1 MDILSFVLG
10 IACVLVVAMAAV
22 MVHLLLRVR
31 KMSVELNDQRIVF
44 SEDIHRLFQQSD
56 RHSSIVDSRFDKCMD
71 RIARIEKDKIVMGLA
86 DGV

>member
-31 KMSVELNDQRIVF
+31 KMAVELNDQRITF
-44 SEDIHRLFQQSD
+44 SEDIHRLFEQSD
-56 RHSSIVDSRFDKCMD
+56 RHSSMVDSRFDKCMD
-71 RIARIEKDKIVMGLA
+71 RIVRIEKNKIVRGLA

>member
-22 MVHLLLRVR
+22 MVHLLFRVR
-31 KMSVELNDQRIVF
+31 KMGVELNDQSITF
-44 SEDIHRLFQQSD
+44 SEDIHRLFEQLD

-71 RIARIEKDKIVMGLA
+71 RIIRIEKDKVQRGA
-86 DGV
+86 PDRV